1 MKTQLIY
8 FDSFENSMK
17 GMSRGLIAF
26 ITLIIFDLIRFSLMK
41 ITNKNNNVPK
51 NIYSMILVYLILCSA
66 IGVQLASKYSEALVF
81 GCLIGLVVYGVLNF
95 YNLSFNNEDLDS
107 IPRISNLPNF
117 INILINVFLG
127 VISCGIAS
135 SIVYIISHN
144 Q

>member
-17 GMSRGLIAF
+17 GTIRGLIAF
-26 ITLIIFDLIRFSLMK
+26 ITLIIIDLIRFSLMK
-41 ITNKNNNVPK
+41 ITNKNNNVPT

-66 IGVQLASKYSEALVF
+66 IGVQLPSKYSEALVF
-81 GCLIGLVVYGVLNF
+81 GCLVGLVVYGILNF
-95 YNLSFNNEDLDS
+95 YNLSFDNKDLDS

-135 SIVYIISHN
+135 SIVYIILHN
-144 Q
+144 